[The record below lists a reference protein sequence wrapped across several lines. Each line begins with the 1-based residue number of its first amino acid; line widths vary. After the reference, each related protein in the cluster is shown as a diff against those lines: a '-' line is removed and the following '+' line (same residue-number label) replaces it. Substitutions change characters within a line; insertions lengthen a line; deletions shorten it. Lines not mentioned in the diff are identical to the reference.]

1 MGASNKMKVD
11 VYFNLHKKVFSIR
24 SREKETRGKV
34 IKHTDNATIKNAKF
48 VVSEKGRQRV
58 LRERRKNVH
67 AQIRGD
73 LVSSGDINNPKKA
86 YYNPYTKS
94 SFVNYHT
101 GEPVKESDMVVL
113 KLNGKTPTIEY
124 K

>member
-1 MGASNKMKVD
+1 MKVD

-67 AQIRGD
+67 AHIRGD
-73 LVSSGDINNPKKA
+73 LVSNGDITNPKTA

-101 GEPVKESDMVVL
+101 GEPVKQSDMVVL